1 VVHCQCANCRRA
13 RGEIVDPF
21 DDDLD
26 TGDDDLEDLDLP
38 AELPPDLPPE
48 VAALLMEE
56 VKKAVRRGESFEQF
70 KARMFEGMLP
80 RKRRKR
86 RLRE

>member
-1 VVHCQCANCRRA
+1 
-13 RGEIVDPF
+13 
-21 DDDLD
+21 
-26 TGDDDLEDLDLP
+26 DLEDLALP
-38 AELPPDLPPE
+38 SDLPPDMPLE
-48 VAALLMEE
+48 VAALLLEE